1 MDTDTD
7 NKNGPHILVID
18 DNLNEV
24 KTLII
29 GLGLEGFQVEGAG
42 DGQKALEML
51 AKKKYDMALIDLMM
65 PEING
70 IQLARKIRQDY
81 PDVTTVLMSAFNL
94 SPVQIAKADL
104 GVVGFVTKPFRFEKL
119 VEMIKSKL
127 ENRNGG
133 KIEFVSSPSYA
144 F

>member
-1 MDTDTD
+1 MKSSQQE
-7 NKNGPHILVID
+7 KNGPRILVID

-29 GLGLEGFQVEGAG
+29 GLGLEGFQVEGTQ
-42 DGQKALEML
+42 DGNEALEML
-51 AKKKYDMALIDLMM
+51 EKQQFDMALIDLMM
-65 PEING
+65 PNING
-70 IQLARKIRQDY
+70 IQLARKIRENF

-119 VEMIKSKL
+119 VEMIKEKL
-127 ENRNGG
+127 ADRGG
-133 KIEFVSSPSYA
+133 KLKVLPSVSYA